1 MFSYLTIP
9 VNFSLP
15 FRPHKHLNLHILL
28 TLQTTRK
35 TLPSYSPYPSDHTE
49 KTLPSYSPD
58 PSDHTENSPNP
69 SDHTENVTTIFSFPF
84 RPHRK
89 LHHHILLTLQ
99 NTQTSFPIIFSLH
112 IRPHRYSPYPSDHT
126 DNYTIIFFLTLRPH
140 RHLNHHILLTFRPHR
155 KLYHHILNALLKH
168 RHIYRSVLPH
178 PKDTYTVI
186 LSLPCKSFKRHF
198 YHLILHTC
206 TFESR
211 QYKCILNNVH
221 L

>member
-1 MFSYLTIP
+1 MENIYDQGHFLQFDSCFLILRFQSISPYPSDHTNTLTFI
-9 VNFSLP
+9 FSLS
-15 FRPHKHLNLHILL
+15 FRPHGKLYHHILL

-49 KTLPSYSPD
+49 NSPD
-58 PSDHTENSPNP
+58 P

-155 KLYHHILNALLKH
+155 KLYHHILNAFLK
-168 RHIYRSVLPH
+168 
-178 PKDTYTVI
+178 T
-186 LSLPCKSFKRHF
+186 
-198 YHLILHTC
+198 
-206 TFESR
+206 
-211 QYKCILNNVH
+211 
-221 L
+221 